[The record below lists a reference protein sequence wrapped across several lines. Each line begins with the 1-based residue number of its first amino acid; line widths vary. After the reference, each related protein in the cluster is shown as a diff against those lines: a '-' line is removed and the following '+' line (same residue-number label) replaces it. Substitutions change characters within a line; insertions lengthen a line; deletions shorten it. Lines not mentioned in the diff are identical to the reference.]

1 MLKRT
6 KNPMPK
12 LVRDAL
18 NAEGLMEAYKAR
30 PQYQQ
35 NDYLGWINRAVREET
50 REKRLKQMLDELAR
64 GNRYMNMVYNAKK

>member
-12 LVRDAL
+12 FVREAL
-18 NAEGLMEAYKAR
+18 NAKGLMEAYKAR
-30 PQYQQ
+30 PPYQQ

-50 REKRLKQMLDELAR
+50 REKRLKQMLDELAK
-64 GNRYMNMVYNAKK
+64 GNKYMNMYYRAKK